1 VKRRIGWS
9 LLVVIVAAGL
19 TGGYLYSQSGG
30 RGPAFRTAPA
40 TRGPLTAAVSATG
53 TLNAVVTVL
62 VGSQV
67 SGQIKA
73 LHADFNSQVKRGQVI
88 ARIDPDTFEA
98 KVTQARAKV
107 EAARAAVLNQRAAL
121 ERARADMDNARAAL
135 LVARAQTAKSQV
147 AVLDSRRDL
156 GRKRELKD
164 KGFIAQAE
172 EDAAQAAHD
181 SAAAQADAARAQEQ
195 AQESGVRAA
204 EAQLRVVE
212 AQLQS
217 AQAQVAQNEAEL
229 RQAQVDLEHTI
240 IRAPVDGVVVSR
252 TVDVGQTVAA
262 SLQAPTLF
270 TIAQDLAKMQVE
282 VSVDEADV
290 GRVRVGLRAGF
301 TVDSFPGRTF
311 TGQVMQIRKA
321 AQVVQNVVTYI
332 VVVSAANPELTLL
345 PGMTANVR
353 IVTDRKED
361 VLKVANAA
369 LRFRPPGV
377 EAERSGRGGPGS
389 GRGAPPGDGVPG
401 RVWVVGK
408 NGQPEALPLRLG
420 ISDGGFTEVLSGPL
434 ADKQEVIVG
443 LAPGQNRSATP
454 PGPRMF

>member
-1 VKRRIGWS
+1 VR
-9 LLVVIVAAGL
+9 AGL
-19 TGGYLYSQSGG
+19 
-30 RGPAFRTAPA
+30 
-40 TRGPLTAAVSATG
+40 
-53 TLNAVVTVL
+53 
-62 VGSQV
+62 
-67 SGQIKA
+67 
-73 LHADFNSQVKRGQVI
+73 
-88 ARIDPDTFEA
+88 
-98 KVTQARAKV
+98 
-107 EAARAAVLNQRAAL
+107 
-121 ERARADMDNARAAL
+121 
-135 LVARAQTAKSQV
+135 
-147 AVLDSRRDL
+147 
-156 GRKRELKD
+156 
-164 KGFIAQAE
+164 
-172 EDAAQAAHD
+172 
-181 SAAAQADAARAQEQ
+181 
-195 AQESGVRAA
+195 
-204 EAQLRVVE
+204 AQLKVVE

-217 AQAQVAQNEAEL
+217 AEAQVVQNEAEL

-270 TIAQDLAKMQVE
+270 TIAQDLAKMQVD

-290 GRVRVGLRAGF
+290 GRIRVGLRAAF

-311 TGQVMQIRKA
+311 IGQVMQIRKA
-321 AQVVQNVVTYI
+321 AQVVQNVVTYT

-377 EAERSGRGGPGS
+377 EAERPARSGPGA
-389 GRGAPPGDGVPG
+389 GRGAAPGEGVPG
-401 RVWVVGK
+401 RVWVVGPD
-408 NGQPEALPLRLG
+408 GQPKPLALRLG
-420 ISDGGFTEVLSGPL
+420 ISDGSFTEVVSGDL

-443 LAPGQNRSATP
+443 LAPGQSRPATP